1 MTGIYFL
8 LKNFNSKFYQ
18 QLQEKKKLL
27 RNSRLLMNVGKVQ
40 RITIRSDLTVTTTS
54 FIDAVY
60 VTIKSYLSAFLHL
73 ITS

>member
-18 QLQEKKKLL
+18 QL
-27 RNSRLLMNVGKVQ
+27 RYSRLLMNVGKVQ